1 MIRLSCVEHPFR
13 WRSFENVP
21 SVNGRAHTNTQK
33 YCQSSKCRHSFRM
46 KLLKSHQL
54 SLISLPFA
62 RISFTEID
70 NESLTQT
77 CLPAHY
83 IITSERGFVFFF
95 IFLFR
100 CFCWWAVAFFF
111 PFHSTFLRFQW
122 WALYLDCIL
131 MNFWPVYAPAGCVSS
146 EFCEWIV
153 ANGQCGMLLMII
165 FSH

>member
-111 PFHSTFLRFQW
+111 SFPQHISAVSVMGFVLGLYFNEFL
-122 WALYLDCIL
+122 
-131 MNFWPVYAPAGCVSS
+131 AGIRACRLC
-146 EFCEWIV
+146 FEWILWMD
-153 ANGQCGMLLMII
+153 CC
-165 FSH
+165 